1 MSYFF
6 YIARCAD
13 NSLYIGASDD
23 PQRRIIEHNSG
34 IGAQW
39 LKQHGGGEIIYTEGY
54 PTYLE
59 AHRREL
65 QVKKWSRKRK
75 ENLIQGKKP

>member
-1 MSYFF
+1 MKYFF

-13 NSLYIGASDD
+13 SSLYIGVSDN
-23 PQRRIIEHNSG
+23 PSRRITQHNSG
-34 IGAQW
+34 VGAQW
-39 LKQHGGGEIIYTEGY
+39 IKQHGGGEMVYTEEY

-65 QVKKWSRKRK
+65 QVKKWSRIKK
-75 ENLIQGKKP
+75 EHLIKGFKP

>member
-1 MSYFF
+1 MPYYL

-13 NSLYIGASDD
+13 NSLYIGVSDN
-23 PQRRIIEHNSG
+23 PGRRIIEHNSG

-39 LKQHGGGEIIYTEGY
+39 VKQHGGGEIVYTEEY

-65 QVKKWSRKRK
+65 QIKKWSRIKK
-75 ENLIQGKKP
+75 ERLIRGLKP